1 MIGEHNGI
9 INFTIGQRKG
19 IRISN
24 KEPLYVLNIDA
35 HKNEVIVGKYI
46 DLAVNKIYIK
56 DINLL
61 GNLDEYKKNLL
72 VKVRST
78 GKLIKTNIKFNNKNA
93 EVTLQETETGISP
106 GQACVFYT
114 KNRLGDKVLGGGW
127 ISKADNKYLST

>member
-1 MIGEHNGI
+1 MKISVYITSFNKGNILDTNGSVIGEHNGI

-61 GNLDEYKKNLL
+61 GNLDEYKKNL
-72 VKVRST
+72 
-78 GKLIKTNIKFNNKNA
+78 
-93 EVTLQETETGISP
+93 
-106 GQACVFYT
+106 
-114 KNRLGDKVLGGGW
+114 
-127 ISKADNKYLST
+127 YL